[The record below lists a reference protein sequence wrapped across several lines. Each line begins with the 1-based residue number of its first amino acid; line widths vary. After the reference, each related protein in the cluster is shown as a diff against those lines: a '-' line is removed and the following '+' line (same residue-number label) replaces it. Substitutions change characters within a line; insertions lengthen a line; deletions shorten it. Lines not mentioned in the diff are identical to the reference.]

1 MFVDKDTTYS
11 FCDSD
16 ALVIENMPVGEYMIE
31 ARNNGSREND
41 VEKKNSFEMSVKA
54 DKSKVTLAYKDY
66 DFAALYGLG
75 NCV

>member
-1 MFVDKDTTYS
+1 
-11 FCDSD
+11 
-16 ALVIENMPVGEYMIE
+16 
-31 ARNNGSREND
+31 
-41 VEKKNSFEMSVKA
+41 MSVKA